1 MVLQRS
7 PQPTIDFEVA
17 GRSTGFSFAHRVCR
31 DIDEQANSING
42 WEQTYAQMSAGNFSG
57 YTIDLCFD
65 HVQVFRETTD
75 QHLHQSGSAP
85 RGCYVFGVPVK

>member
-42 WEQTYAQMSAGNFSG
+42 WEQTYAQLSAGNFSG

-65 HVQVFRETTD
+65 NVQVFRETTD
-75 QHLHQSGSAP
+75 
-85 RGCYVFGVPVK
+85 